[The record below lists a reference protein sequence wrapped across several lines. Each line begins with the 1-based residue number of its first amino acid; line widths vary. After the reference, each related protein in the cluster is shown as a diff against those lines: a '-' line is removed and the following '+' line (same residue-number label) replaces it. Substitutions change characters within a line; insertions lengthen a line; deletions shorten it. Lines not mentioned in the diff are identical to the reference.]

1 MKSVIKALRIFA
13 SEQEKNFFFAQLLIS
28 YKRRD
33 LEAQKK

>member
-13 SEQEKNFFFAQLLIS
+13 SEQEKIFFAQLLIS

-33 LEAQKK
+33 LETQKK